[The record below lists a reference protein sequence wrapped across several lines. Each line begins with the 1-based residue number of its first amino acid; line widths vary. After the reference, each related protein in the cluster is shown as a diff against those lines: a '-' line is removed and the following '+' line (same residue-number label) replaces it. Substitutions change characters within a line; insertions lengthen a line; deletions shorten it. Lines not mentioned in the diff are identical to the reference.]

1 MSRRLASLAALL
13 AVVLIGAHLLV
24 GATVKPLPPHPF
36 WSDGR
41 PHVIAHRGG
50 RGLWPENTLHAFRNA
65 AALDVDVLEMD
76 LRMTADGEIVVLH
89 DETVDRTTNGQ
100 GAVGTL
106 SIAQLRRL
114 DAGYRWTGD
123 EGRSFPYRGQGIGV
137 PSLREV
143 FAALPTMRMNLE
155 IKGSGP
161 TMSAPLCTL
170 IQRHAMEQRVVVAAV
185 DQAAMDAFRAACPT
199 VATAATRDEATRFAW
214 MSYAFLGS
222 LFAPRAQVFQVPERL
237 GQFELLTP
245 RFARDSRRLN
255 VKLEVWTINDP
266 GDMQRLL
273 GLPVDGIMT
282 DHPDRLLSLL
292 AR

>member
-1 MSRRLASLAALL
+1 VSRRLASLAALL

-24 GATVKPLPPHPF
+24 GATVEPLPTHPF

-65 AALDVDVLEMD
+65 AALGVDVLEMD

-89 DETVDRTTNGQ
+89 DDTVDRTTDGK
-100 GAVGTL
+100 GAVAALT
-106 SIAQLRRL
+106 IAQLRQL
-114 DAGYRWTGD
+114 DAGYRWTTDG
-123 EGRSFPYRGQGIGV
+123 GTTFPHRGQGIGV

-143 FAALPTMRMNLE
+143 FAALPAMRMNLE

-161 TMSAPLCTL
+161 AMSSRLCAL
-170 IQRHAMEQRVVVAAV
+170 IGQHAMERRVVVAAV
-185 DQAAMDAFRAACPT
+185 DQAAMDAFRAACPS

-222 LFAPRAQVFQVPERL
+222 LFAPRAQVLQVPERV

-245 RFARDSRRLN
+245 RFAKDSRRLN

-266 GDMQRLL
+266 SDMQRLL

-282 DHPDRLLSLL
+282 DYPDRLLSLL

>member
-13 AVVLIGAHLLV
+13 AVALIGAHLLV
-24 GATVKPLPPHPF
+24 GATVEPLPPHPF

-50 RGLWPENTLHAFRNA
+50 RGLWPENTLQAFRNA
-65 AALDVDVLEMD
+65 AALGVDVLEMD

-89 DETVDRTTNGQ
+89 DDTVDRTTDGK
-100 GAVGTL
+100 GAVAALT
-106 SIAQLRRL
+106 IAQLQRL

-137 PSLREV
+137 PSLQEV
-143 FAALPTMRMNLE
+143 FAALPAMRMNLE

-161 TMSAPLCTL
+161 AMSARLCTL
-170 IQRHAMEQRVVVAAV
+170 IDQHAMERRVVVAAV

-222 LFAPRAQVFQVPERL
+222 LFAPRAQVFQVPERV

-266 GDMQRLL
+266 SDMQRLL

-282 DHPDRLLSLL
+282 DYPDRLLSLL